1 MSASEL
7 QGEASDTYWIEING
21 TPTQIY
27 CDMVTDGGGW
37 MSFASAPAS
46 GGWFSGNTQ
55 ANWLDI
61 SYTYGTYSSTG
72 AIGDY
77 WRDYSTQNVDEVLFK
92 TGNGL
97 YWMILNLADIT
108 YPQNENSLNGPG
120 LLNSKA
126 SSGNFLG
133 TGEVNSKAYYWFRI
147 GPREDP
153 WINAGNYHAVGNNY
167 MFWGEKHAERWGE
180 YHLTF
185 KNANGGIMLFV
196 R

>member
-72 AIGDY
+72 AIGNY

-97 YWMILNLADIT
+97 YWMILRLADIT
-108 YPQNENSLNGPG
+108 YPQTYYGANGPG
-120 LLNSKA
+120 TFYVVA

-147 GPREDP
+147 GQREDP
-153 WINAGNYHAVGNNY
+153 WINAGNNHAVGNNY
-167 MFWGEKHAERWGE
+167 MFWGETSQSGQE